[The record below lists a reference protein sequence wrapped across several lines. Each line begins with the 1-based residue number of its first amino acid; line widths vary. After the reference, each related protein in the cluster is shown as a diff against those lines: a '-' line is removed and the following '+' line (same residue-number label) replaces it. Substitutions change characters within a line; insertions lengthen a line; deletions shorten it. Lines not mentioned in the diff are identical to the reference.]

1 MPEPKKSPLPQAE
14 MKPTPQNET
23 VGAIASALKRA
34 QQATSQYKVPEFIPL
49 LGGTGMDEMLGL
61 PGAAAEVERWSY
73 GDYPLTTENTGT
85 AGNIPRIKTKKGED
99 GRRESRMMDL
109 VDTAGVVA
117 PLSAYAKKVGTNII
131 QTAPAVARDMLES
144 AASPMRSY
152 VIKPK
157 GGNWLTP
164 TETRTEIPDIYA
176 PNERRPQ
183 AKAALESMYEAYGPN
198 LEAVQGNQFQ
208 NVFETNVKKLK
219 ADTAIDDWINSNL
232 TNYVKKEMA
241 TPEDP
246 VRKLAEE
253 GIHFMTPTQ
262 VDRIDPLAAY
272 SDVTNKRIGA
282 GFPEEGMGKS
292 QEARAWEAL
301 SDAAI
306 DVEYADQYDLRSPA
320 VDRQLKADPWIS
332 KLNPDDP
339 LYSISG
345 NYRGFDRNIDFEK
358 VIKSLREDVDEGAI
372 RPEQLNK
379 VSVADA
385 VRRFYEK
392 NIARQNVAFASRL
405 ERPAVKEYP
414 EQGFRWVKLDQP
426 GDFAAES
433 EAMQHSVRGY
443 EPYEGS
449 EYFVRDLGGDSGY
462 GLGGWDAIEY
472 GDAEV
477 YSLVDSK
484 GRPHATIEVE
494 TDPGPESLGF
504 ESIDDWFRSLNA
516 EDRIKAQNAV
526 REWRRQNPYV
536 DELEDFH
543 VKDALRDSGIEF
555 GGPKITQIKGKQN
568 RPPNPEY
575 QPFVEDFIRSK
586 QWSDVEDLDNTNLIR
601 LDPDSDV
608 AEILRSEGLD
618 VPKYISDEELTDI
631 RRKWSSKKTDEWNAA
646 ENTKNLGMAKGGKVK
661 FSDNPVTMQL
671 ELAGGGLVK
680 RMAKAIGKAAEE
692 AGQKP
697 PVLAEKELTTLQDVH
712 TNLGDRVR
720 AGVIDSQKMMEGF
733 DYKYDKGQRVF
744 TKDSAGKNKPPYTIL
759 NRTRVGNQVM
769 REDHPEFGPGM
780 GKPIIDSKT
789 GKAMRT
795 PYEPGYR
802 VRMERGPDDWSEFE
816 IPEKAIVGDV
826 EMAGGGAIKNAIKRV
841 AKSMG
846 EYGAK
851 RLERSADEV
860 PNLEKQFTEDALV
873 EAFTGDNAKAIVT
886 VSPEDFEKYA
896 KRLRGRDSITFADKQ
911 ALDRGVIDK
920 YTLPTDE
927 YVQYLSRIKGFDD
940 VPMLNLFKDET
951 GLPMK
956 PQITGHEGRHR
967 SRALAKSGE
976 PTSIVRVMP
985 RGDLREGMPRRDQEE
1000 FIQALREELGLSDRL
1015 VLPEK
1020 EDYFDQRPA
1029 ISLPEVY
1036 AGGGAIKKMAKSAA
1050 KILPSSK
1057 ADENLERFLAESK
1070 IKDRLYHGTGADIT
1084 EFRPSKI
1091 GAMGPGTY
1099 LSTSPKEASGYAG
1112 ILNRDYEARPN
1123 VLPVFAQAKNPFVI
1137 SNVNKSHEELFK
1149 RFDPEGKLS
1158 DEKVIQRVKDAGYD
1172 SIYAKDSGELN
1183 MLNIN
1188 SIKSAIGNRG
1198 TYDTKKKD
1206 ITKAKGGAIR
1216 MGAGG
1221 TVAQKIIEALAKGAA
1236 KDAAKEAP
1244 TVAKKPV
1251 QEAIKASEALG
1262 KYEGRPL
1269 VITQTDRTKTGGKW
1283 LGGPGFSSLQLSRPE
1298 YAAAEAAWGVAKP
1311 GAAKMI
1317 LGGGKKAGDNPL
1329 YTTMIGTPTQH
1340 QSNNMVFGELHRLF
1354 SKSAKEGNLD
1364 PDLYL
1369 KINDRLR
1376 SAVDK
1381 NGNPVFPS
1389 DIDILDPKFRNLADT
1404 FDRRLVASNLMGGV
1418 GVGGKKGQ
1426 IIDYDKIIRHTTDPD
1441 LLDAP
1446 SGALGNRLFTLT
1458 GNVIERPDLHPAFPS
1473 ILQGEDLG
1481 VKFKPVPREL
1491 VMKDFADRIMREK
1504 GRKPGYMDYTRG
1516 HPPSQMLTEELLTEL
1531 QKQGYKKGGSVN
1543 KTSTSNKPRKKVAF
1557 TDNLDTMRLAVGLK

>member
-61 PGAAAEVERWSY
+61 PGAASEVERWSY

-85 AGNIPRIKTKKGED
+85 AGYIPRIKTKKGED
-99 GRRESRMMDL
+99 GRRESRVMDL
-109 VDTAGVVA
+109 VDTAGVAA
-117 PLSAYAKKVGTNII
+117 PLGAYAKKVGTNMV

-164 TETRTEIPDIYA
+164 TDTRSEISDIYA

-183 AKAALESMYEAYGPN
+183 AKAALKSMYEAYGPN

-219 ADTAIDDWINSNL
+219 TDVAIDDWINNNL
-232 TNYVKKEMA
+232 TNYIKKEMA

-262 VDRIDPLAAY
+262 VNRIEPMA
-272 SDVTNKRIGA
+272 SGVTNKRVGA

-292 QEARAWEAL
+292 QEAQAWEAL
-301 SDAAI
+301 SDASI
-306 DVEYADQYDLRSPA
+306 DVEYADQYLPDPDFPDFDSP
-320 VDRQLKADPWIS
+320 VVNRQLKADPWIS

-339 LYSISG
+339 LYNITG
-345 NYRGFDRNIDFEK
+345 NYLGYDRNIDFEK
-358 VIKSLREDVDEGAI
+358 LVKSLREDVDEGAI

-392 NIARQNVAFASRL
+392 GVARQSAAFATRL

-414 EQGFRWVKLDQP
+414 EQGFRWIKLDKP

-433 EAMQHSVRGY
+433 DAMQHSVRGY

-449 EYFVRDLGGDSGY
+449 EDFLRDLGGDEGY
-462 GLGGWDAIEY
+462 GLGGWDAIKS

-494 TDPGPESLGF
+494 VSSVSEDL
-504 ESIDDWFRSLNA
+504 DDWYLEDWFKGLSRL
-516 EDRIKAQNAV
+516 DRIRAEEAV
-526 REWRRQNPYV
+526 RSFRRANPHL
-536 DELEDFH
+536 DELDKRH
-543 VKDALRDSGIEF
+543 IKDALSMSGIEL

-575 QPFVEDFIRSK
+575 QPFVQDFIKSRE
-586 QWSDVEDLDNTNLIR
+586 WSSVGELENANLIR
-601 LDPDSDV
+601 IDPESDV
-608 AEILRSEGLD
+608 AAIFRSEGLD
-618 VPKYISDEELTDI
+618 VPKYISQDELTAV
-631 RRKWSSKKTDEWNAA
+631 RGRNM
-646 ENTKNLGMAKGGKVK
+646 GMAKGGEVKAAAKIDGNKFVIAAQRYGLDDKPATLNKIVNLVNKGLSIDDAARTVAASKVK
-661 FSDNPVTMQL
+661 ISDNPVTMQL
-671 ELAGGGLVK
+671 ELAGGGAIK
-680 RMAKAIGKAAEE
+680 KAIE
-692 AGQKP
+692 
-697 PVLAEKELTTLQDVH
+697 
-712 TNLGDRVR
+712 R
-720 AGVIDSQKMMEGF
+720 I
-733 DYKYDKGQRVF
+733 
-744 TKDSAGKNKPPYTIL
+744 TKK
-759 NRTRVGNQVM
+759 
-769 REDHPEFGPGM
+769 
-780 GKPIIDSKT
+780 
-789 GKAMRT
+789 
-795 PYEPGYR
+795 
-802 VRMERGPDDWSEFE
+802 
-816 IPEKAIVGDV
+816 
-826 EMAGGGAIKNAIKRV
+826 AGG
-841 AKSMG
+841 
-846 EYGAK
+846 YGAK
-851 RLERSADEV
+851 RLERAADEV

-873 EAFTGDNAKAIVT
+873 DAFTGDNAKAIVT
-886 VSPEDFEKYA
+886 ISPEDFEKYA

-920 YTLPTDE
+920 FTLPTDE
-927 YVQYLSRIKGFDD
+927 YVQYLSRIKGLDD

-1000 FIQALREELGLSDRL
+1000 FIQALRDELSLSDRL

-1036 AGGGAIKKMAKSAA
+1036 AKGGATKKSAA
-1050 KILPSSK
+1050 K
-1057 ADENLERFLAESK
+1057 
-1070 IKDRLYHGTGADIT
+1070 
-1084 EFRPSKI
+1084 
-1091 GAMGPGTY
+1091 
-1099 LSTSPKEASGYAG
+1099 
-1112 ILNRDYEARPN
+1112 
-1123 VLPVFAQAKNPFVI
+1123 
-1137 SNVNKSHEELFK
+1137 
-1149 RFDPEGKLS
+1149 
-1158 DEKVIQRVKDAGYD
+1158 
-1172 SIYAKDSGELN
+1172 
-1183 MLNIN
+1183 
-1188 SIKSAIGNRG
+1188 
-1198 TYDTKKKD
+1198 
-1206 ITKAKGGAIR
+1206 AKGGTLR

-1221 TVAQKIIEALAKGAA
+1221 TVAKKIAEALAKGAA
-1236 KDAAKEAP
+1236 KDTAKDAP

-1317 LGGGKKAGDNPL
+1317 IGGGKKAGDNPL

-1340 QSNNMVFGELHRLF
+1340 QSNNMVFAELHRLF
-1354 SKSAKEGNLD
+1354 NRSAKEGNLD
-1364 PDLYL
+1364 PELYL

-1389 DIDILDPKFRNLADT
+1389 DVDILSPKFRNLADT

-1441 LLDAP
+1441 LIDAP

-1458 GNVIERPDLHPAFPS
+1458 GNVVERPDLHPAFPS

-1481 VKFKPVPREL
+1481 VKFKPAPREL

>member
-1 MPEPKKSPLPQAE
+1 MPEPKKSPLSQAE
-14 MKPTPQNET
+14 MKPIPQNET
-23 VGAIASALKRA
+23 VGAIAGALRRA
-34 QQATSQYKVPEFIPL
+34 QQFGSQYKIPEFVPL
-49 LGGTGMDEMLGL
+49 LGGTGADEMLGL

-73 GDYPLTTENTGT
+73 GDYPLTMENTGA
-85 AGNIPRIKTKKGED
+85 AGYIPRVKTKKGED
-99 GRRESRMMDL
+99 GRRESRVMDL
-109 VDTAGVVA
+109 VDTAGVAGPIGGLV
-117 PLSAYAKKVGTNII
+117 KKVGTNLV
-131 QTAPAVARDMLES
+131 QTAPAIGRDMLES
-144 AASPMRSY
+144 MTSPMRSY

-164 TETRTEIPDIYA
+164 EVSGKPDPRSTIAGIYA

-183 AKAALESMYEAYGPN
+183 AKSALESMYDVYGPN
-198 LEAVQGNQFQ
+198 LEAVQGNPLQH
-208 NVFETNVKKLK
+208 VFEEGAKKLK
-219 ADTAIDDWINSNL
+219 TDVAIDDWINSNL

-253 GIHFMTPTQ
+253 GVHLMTPDQ
-262 VDRIDPLAAY
+262 VNRLARDAANPDGDSILY
-272 SDVTNKRIGA
+272 KRAGA
-282 GFPEEGMGKS
+282 GFPEEGMGVS
-292 QEARAWEAL
+292 DEARAWEQL
-301 SDAAI
+301 SDRSI
-306 DVEYADQYDLRSPA
+306 DIKYADEYLPDPDFPDAPINPVTKNRLA
-320 VDRQLKADPWIS
+320 VDPWIQNLDPS
-332 KLNPDDP
+332 DP
-339 LYSISG
+339 LYTITG
-345 NYRGFDRNIDFEK
+345 NYLGYDRNIDFEK
-358 VIKSLREDVDEGAI
+358 IIKSLREDVDQGLI

-392 NIARQNVAFASRL
+392 GVARQSAAFASRL

-414 EQGFRWVKLDQP
+414 EQGFRWIKLDQP

-433 EAMQHSVRGY
+433 DAMQHSVRGY
-443 EPYEGS
+443 EPYKGS
-449 EYFVRDLGGDSGY
+449 EEFVADVGGDEGY
-462 GLGGWDAIEY
+462 GLGGWDAIKY

-494 TDPGPESLGF
+494 TNPALGGSGF
-504 ESIDDWFRSLNA
+504 DNIDDWFRSLSA
-516 EDRIKAQNAV
+516 PDRMIMQRAV
-526 REWRRQNPYV
+526 REWRNRNPYV
-536 DELEDFH
+536 DELDDIH
-543 VKDALRDSGIEF
+543 VKQALKEAGIDT
-555 GGPKITQIKGKQN
+555 GAPAITQIKGKQN

-575 QPFVEDFIRSK
+575 QPFIEDFIKSK
-586 QWSDVEDLDNTNLIR
+586 QWSNIQDLENTNLIR
-601 LDPDSDV
+601 IDPDSDV
-608 AEILRSEGLD
+608 AAIFRSEGLD
-618 VPKYISDEELTDI
+618 VPKYISQDELTAV
-631 RRKWSSKKTDEWNAA
+631 RRRNM
-646 ENTKNLGMAKGGKVK
+646 GMAKGGRVK
-661 FSDNPVTMQL
+661 FSDNPVTMEL
-671 ELAGGGLVK
+671 ELAGGGAIK
-680 RMAKAIGKAAEE
+680 KAIE
-692 AGQKP
+692 
-697 PVLAEKELTTLQDVH
+697 
-712 TNLGDRVR
+712 R
-720 AGVIDSQKMMEGF
+720 I
-733 DYKYDKGQRVF
+733 
-744 TKDSAGKNKPPYTIL
+744 TKK
-759 NRTRVGNQVM
+759 
-769 REDHPEFGPGM
+769 
-780 GKPIIDSKT
+780 
-789 GKAMRT
+789 
-795 PYEPGYR
+795 
-802 VRMERGPDDWSEFE
+802 
-816 IPEKAIVGDV
+816 
-826 EMAGGGAIKNAIKRV
+826 AGG
-841 AKSMG
+841 
-846 EYGAK
+846 YGAK
-851 RLERSADEV
+851 RLERAADEV

-873 EAFTGDNAKAIVT
+873 DAFTGDNAKAIVT
-886 VSPEDFEKYA
+886 ISPEDFEKYA
-896 KRLRGRDSITFADKQ
+896 KRLRDRDSITSADKQ

-1000 FIQALREELGLSDRL
+1000 FIEALREELGLSDRM

-1036 AGGGAIKKMAKSAA
+1036 AGGGTVRRLADKLAKA
-1050 KILPSSK
+1050 LPKSK
-1057 ADENLERFLAESK
+1057 ADENLERFLAESQ

-1084 EFRPSKI
+1084 EFRPSRI

-1112 ILNRDYEARPN
+1112 ILNRDYEVRPN

-1137 SNVNKSHEELFK
+1137 SNVNKSAEELFK

-1158 DEKVIQRVKDAGYD
+1158 DDEVIQLVKDAGYD

-1183 MLNIN
+1183 MLNTS

-1206 ITKAKGGAIR
+1206 ITKAKGGAVR

-1221 TVAQKIIEALAKGAA
+1221 TVGMKIAEALAKAAA
-1236 KDAAKEAP
+1236 KDTAKEAP
-1244 TVAKKPV
+1244 AVAKKPV

-1311 GAAKMI
+1311 GAAKMLI
-1317 LGGGKKAGDNPL
+1317 GGGKKAGDNPL

-1340 QSNNMVFGELHRLF
+1340 QSNNMVFAELHRLF
-1354 SKSAKEGNLD
+1354 NKSAKEGNLD
-1364 PDLYL
+1364 PELYL

-1381 NGNPVFPS
+1381 NGNPVFPP
-1389 DIDILDPKFRNLADT
+1389 DIDILSPKFRNLADT

-1441 LLDAP
+1441 LIDAP

-1458 GNVIERPDLHPAFPS
+1458 GNVVERPDLHPAFPS